1 MKVFG
6 LDPKQGQILK
16 DDLFFID
23 DKETLKDIIDSVEDD
38 YPNRQQDERPLGAT
52 GFAVE
57 IATDL
62 IQ

>member
-6 LDPKQGQILK
+6 LDPKQSQILK

-38 YPNRQQDERPLGAT
+38 YPNRQQDERPLRAT